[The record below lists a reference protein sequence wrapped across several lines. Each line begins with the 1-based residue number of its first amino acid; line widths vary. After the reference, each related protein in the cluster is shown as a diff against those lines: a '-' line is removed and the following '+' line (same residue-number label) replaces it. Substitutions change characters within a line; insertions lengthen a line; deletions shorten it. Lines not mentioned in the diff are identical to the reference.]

1 MTKSNL
7 KLKHSEQQEVH
18 YKKSWQ
24 SPMKEVQ
31 SRVYDNINEA
41 LVMKAA
47 MKTKGGCVSSW
58 FDADNLRR
66 ILASKSFGS
75 CSLDFRKRPMHHKH
89 ICNKL

>member
-24 SPMKEVQ
+24 SSMKEVQ
-31 SRVYDNINEA
+31 SRVYDNIDEA

-47 MKTKGGCVSSW
+47 MKKKVAVFQQGLTQ
-58 FDADNLRR
+58 
-66 ILASKSFGS
+66 I
-75 CSLDFRKRPMHHKH
+75 
-89 ICNKL
+89 ICAEY